1 MKLLTNDKTYEGVT
15 FRPTADGRVITARE
29 AIEPDGVL
37 VIQADDGAELCRY
50 TVADWLRCETD
61 GGTLTLSNSPAP
73 EPPPAPGLDTLRE
86 ARQEANKQA
95 LADWL
100 AAHPLVWTDGQTY
113 GVTQEDQDE
122 LALNLMQYQL
132 AVQARQEAVLEWHAQ
147 KQACRVFTVEEY
159 TALSLAI
166 AAYVYPYRR
175 YQETVK
181 AAIWAA
187 EGEEEI
193 NAVQIDYSTVAGAA

>member
-15 FRPTADGRVITARE
+15 FRPTADGCVITARE
-29 AIEPDGVL
+29 AIEPGGVL

-73 EPPPAPGLDTLRE
+73 EPPPEPGLDTLRE

-132 AVQARQEAVLEWHAQ
+132 AAAAGQEAVLEWHAQ
-147 KQACRVFTVEEY
+147 KQACRVFTEEEY

-187 EGEEEI
+187 ESEEEI

>member
-1 MKLLTNDKTYEGVT
+1 M
-15 FRPTADGRVITARE
+15 RDGRGYAD
-29 AIEPDGVL
+29 AI
-37 VIQADDGAELCRY
+37 QQ
-50 TVADWLRCETD
+50 
-61 GGTLTLSNSPAP
+61 PAP

-122 LALNLMQYQL
+122 LALILMQYQL

-181 AAIWAA
+181 AAIWVA
-187 EGEEEI
+187 ESEEEI
-193 NAVQIDYSTVAGAA
+193 NAVQIDCSTVAGAA

>member
-15 FRPTADGRVITARE
+15 FRPTADGCVITARE

-132 AVQARQEAVLEWHAQ
+132 AVHARQEEVLEWHAQ
-147 KQACRVFTVEEY
+147 
-159 TALSLAI
+159 
-166 AAYVYPYRR
+166 
-175 YQETVK
+175 
-181 AAIWAA
+181 
-187 EGEEEI
+187 
-193 NAVQIDYSTVAGAA
+193 

>member
-15 FRPTADGRVITARE
+15 FRPTADGCVITARE

-73 EPPPAPGLDTLRE
+73 EPPPAPGMDTLRE

-100 AAHPLVWTDGQTY
+100 AAHPLAWTDGQTY

-147 KQACRVFTVEEY
+147 KPACRVFTVEEY

-187 EGEEEI
+187 ESEEEI